1 MTRAGD
7 RIDARGEVDGD
18 GYPEFARTAYHL
30 VIHGA
35 TPETVRVDGTEL
47 RMADGHFAVPN
58 AGDPV
63 ALEFDLTA

>member
-1 MTRAGD
+1 
-7 RIDARGEVDGD
+7 
-18 GYPEFARTAYHL
+18 

-35 TPETVRVDGTEL
+35 TPDTVRVDGTEV
-47 RMADGHFAVPN
+47 RMTDGHFAVAN